1 VQQEDREK
9 EVADKYR
16 EDPFEIVI
24 NENEE
29 EVISK
34 EKKPKKP
41 IKYRPPQPQG
51 SPKKGVQQPN
61 QKGRGLAVTIGDNFG
76 ERMSR
81 QFQEAQSQGIMDES
95 RAYRQ

>member
-1 VQQEDREK
+1 LQQEDREK
-9 EVADKYR
+9 DIADKYR

-24 NENEE
+24 NENGD

-51 SPKKGVQQPN
+51 SPKKGVQ
-61 QKGRGLAVTIGDNFG
+61 
-76 ERMSR
+76 
-81 QFQEAQSQGIMDES
+81 
-95 RAYRQ
+95 